1 MSKLYVL
8 LFEINSFK
16 VSLTSL
22 RELKILKDDMPVV

>member
-22 RELKILKDDMPVV
+22 RDMKIPKGYMPVV